1 MTKLVPIE
9 DHIIL
14 ETIKEEQ
21 KTASWIVLP
30 ESKEKPW
37 KWVVIAV
44 WSWKTLDDGKKIPLE
59 VSVGDTVYFTKY
71 SPDEIEVIENWTKKK
86 YLVIRQTSI
95 LAKESK

>member
-30 ESKEKPW
+30 DSKEKPW
-37 KWVVIAV
+37 KWLVLAV
-44 WSWKTLDDGKKIPLE
+44 WDWKVTDDWKKIPLE
-59 VSVGDTVYFTKY
+59 VSVGDIVYFTKY
-71 SPDEIEVIENWTKKK
+71 SPDEIEVIENWVKKK
-86 YLVIRQTSI
+86 YLVIRQSSI
-95 LAKESK
+95 LAKEVK